1 MYTDRTKKV
10 DSVIQGKLSQ
20 FSKQMKFSDLRCI
33 YETGYGLV
41 FLITLITV
49 AIRNVDLG
57 RLIFSIYAKLWVIL
71 ITVTN
76 YFI

>member
-41 FLITLITV
+41 FLITLLLQLLSGMWIWEGWFLAYTL
-49 AIRNVDLG
+49 N
-57 RLIFSIYAKLWVIL
+57 FE
-71 ITVTN
+71 
-76 YFI
+76 